1 MRADAL
7 HDKIGDLVDHLRK
20 ERGAAP
26 SLVDVAAVTEVLIG
40 TMQAYF
46 RSIDTEIYREFRN
59 LSDYITRARGEIAS
73 LRPTDLKNERLPRA
87 GRELEA
93 IVRSTEEATDRI
105 MTAAEAI
112 MAANPAA
119 EIGDHCME
127 IFEAC
132 SFQDI
137 TGQRISKVVE
147 TLTYIEERVARLKEA
162 FGPEMDEPAQAGEGS
177 KGDRALLNGP
187 ALDGEGIEQD
197 EVDRLMTAM
206 PAAAPVSAPA
216 PRPATPA
223 PRPTPT
229 PTAAPAPAPTPAP
242 APPKSDGKVSQADID
257 ALFD

>member
-1 MRADAL
+1 MLADAL
-7 HDKIGDLVDHLRK
+7 HTKVGDLVDHLRNAK
-20 ERGAAP
+20 SPPP

-59 LSDYITRARGEIAS
+59 LSDYIARARGEIAS

-93 IVRSTEEATDRI
+93 IVRSTEDATNRI
-105 MTAAEAI
+105 MNAAEAI
-112 MAANPAA
+112 MASEPSAA
-119 EIGDHCME
+119 VGDRCME

-147 TLTYIEERVARLKEA
+147 TLTYIEDRVARLKDA
-162 FGPEMDEPAQAGEGS
+162 FGAEHDAPSADDQPV
-177 KGDRALLNGP
+177 GDRALLNGP
-187 ALDGEGIEQD
+187 ALEGEGIAQD
-197 EVDRLMTAM
+197 EVDRLMGNQA
-206 PAAAPVSAPA
+206 
-216 PRPATPA
+216 
-223 PRPTPT
+223 
-229 PTAAPAPAPTPAP
+229 
-242 APPKSDGKVSQADID
+242 APPKPQASQADID